1 MAVSR
6 TSSVIR
12 KQAREVLSGLYR
24 AYYEENGQYLS
35 PDRFFPIDLKKII
48 SSVMNW
54 ELESVAEIGYDR
66 TGQRLKGH
74 CDYEN
79 RNIRIAFQDINPDE
93 KTFTI
98 AHEIGHAILHSGA
111 HSDRR
116 GSARKRTTPRMAS
129 ITLTNEERTMEKEA
143 NIFAAELLMPEKAVR
158 GYFFRLFGRKEM
170 WLGSPRAQQIM
181 KGFRKRPQKSPFTLQ
196 STRDIAPYFA
206 DYKKT
211 DADPSMREFFG
222 VSRSAMA
229 IRLLELNLIYE

>member
-6 TSSVIR
+6 TSSFIK

-24 AYYEENGQYLS
+24 AYYEEKGQYLS

-54 ELESVAEIGYDR
+54 ELESVADIGYDS
-66 TGQRLKGH
+66 TGQRLRGH

-79 RNIRIAFQDINPDE
+79 RHIRIAFQDITPDE
-93 KTFTI
+93 ETFTI
-98 AHEIGHAILHSGA
+98 AHEIGHAILHSNA
-111 HSDRR
+111 HRVQR
-116 GSARKRTTPRMAS
+116 GSARKRTTPRIAS
-129 ITLTNEERTMEKEA
+129 ITSTNEERKMEKDA

-158 GYFFRLFGRKEM
+158 GYFFRVFGRKEM
-170 WLGSPRAQQIM
+170 WLGSTRAQQIM
-181 KGFRKRPQKSPFTLQ
+181 KGFRKKPQKSPFTLQ
-196 STRDIAPYFA
+196 STKDIAPYFA

-211 DADPSMREFFG
+211 EADPSMREFFG
-222 VSRSAMA
+222 VSRTAMS